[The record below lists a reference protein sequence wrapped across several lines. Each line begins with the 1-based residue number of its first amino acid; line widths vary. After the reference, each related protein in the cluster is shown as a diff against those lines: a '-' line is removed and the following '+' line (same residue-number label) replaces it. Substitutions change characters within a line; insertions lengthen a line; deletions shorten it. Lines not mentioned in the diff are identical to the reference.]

1 MKKLLLAALA
11 LVGAQLTFAQTSY
24 TFFDNNNRVDDA
36 IIIDSE
42 GNVFGSHYS
51 GNSVFKIDAFG
62 NADTFATGLNTPNGL
77 AFDSQG
83 NLFVADLL
91 GGQVLKYDQDG
102 TLLDTFVV
110 NSPSGL
116 LKANG
121 SDTIL
126 ISAYYSNII
135 YKLAPDGT
143 LITWHNDGLLDGP
156 IGMAYDS
163 AGQLYVANFDGNQ
176 VLRVL
181 SDTLEYVAK
190 LPDSTAIDYLGF
202 ITYAR
207 GYLWATGL
215 NSSIIY
221 KIDPEFV
228 DSIWAFAGDG
238 PGYVNGPI
246 DSARFNQPNG
256 ITFDDS
262 EELMY
267 VSEFGSGRVR
277 VIAFSDSLL
286 SVKELTHFD
295 MKLYPNPATDV
306 LHISSNEIEGVSAQ
320 LLDVQGRIIQNIGLT
335 FGENQLNVSELN
347 SGVYFLK
354 LSNQTNQIEVK
365 RIVIE

>member
-1 MKKLLLAALA
+1 MKKLLLAALTFGGLQCA
-11 LVGAQLTFAQTSY
+11 FAQTSY
-24 TFFDNNNRVDDA
+24 TFFDKNNRVDDA
-36 IIIDSE
+36 IIIDNE
-42 GNVFGSHYS
+42 GSVFGSHYS

-62 NADTFATGLNTPNGL
+62 NADTFATGLDTPNGL
-77 AFDSQG
+77 ALDSQG

-91 GGQVLKYDQDG
+91 GGQVMKYNQNG
-102 TLLDTFVV
+102 LLLDSFQM

-116 LKANG
+116 LKSKD

-135 YKLAPDGT
+135 YKLAPNGT
-143 LITWHNDGLLDGP
+143 LVTWHQAGLLDGP
-156 IGMAYDS
+156 VGMAYDS

-190 LPDSTAIDYLGF
+190 LPDSTTIDYLGF

-256 ITFDDS
+256 ITFDES

-267 VSEFGSGRVR
+267 VSEFGSGRIRIV
-277 VIAFSDSLL
+277 AFSDSLL
-286 SVKELTHFD
+286 SVKELTNFEVSV
-295 MKLYPNPATDV
+295 YPNPATDV
-306 LHISSNEIEGVSAQ
+306 LHIRNSETQNLTAEV
-320 LLDVQGRIIQNIGLT
+320 LDMQGRVVYDLSLT

-347 SGVYFLK
+347 SGIYFLK
-354 LSNQTNQIEVK
+354 LSNQTKQLQVK
-365 RIVIE
+365 RIVVE